1 MNKLHINVDKTALFI
16 FCSFVVLRCTIYPH
30 IVKDQY
36 FRIANDHT
44 LLLYRLLYRLLYL
57 LLLDD
62 VHRPARRLRDIFRRA
77 RVSATLQKEKAIV

>member
-44 LLLYRLLYRLLYL
+44 LLLYRLLYRLL
-57 LLLDD
+57 LDD